1 MAIKS
6 IKLENKNG
14 RVQSF
19 GVEHGLNVLR
29 LKKSAWKLPID
40 SQFELIQNGF
50 RKKPSPGTI
59 GEETKKKPTR
69 KSKRS

>member
-40 SQFELIQNGF
+40 SKFELAQNGF
-50 RKKPSPGTI
+50 RKKRDPIDPG
-59 GEETKKKPTR
+59 ETTK
-69 KSKRS
+69 